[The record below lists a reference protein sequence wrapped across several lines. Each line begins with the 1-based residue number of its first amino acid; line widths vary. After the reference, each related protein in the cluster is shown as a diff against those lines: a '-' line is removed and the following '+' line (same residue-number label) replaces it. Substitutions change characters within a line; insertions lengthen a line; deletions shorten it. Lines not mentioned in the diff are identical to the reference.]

1 MYSEY
6 WEDYMKNLEYYK
18 KYDLLSSQD
27 VFEYFMLT
35 LKDSIFTWDYFAD
48 FNKSINNVKAI
59 KDELVKLNLLIGL
72 DEDKIDNAFIELL
85 KSFPEVRKALPIL
98 IALRTNKLNDTPIID
113 DFNSLVSEYKKDLF
127 NHRIELTPE
136 TSNKLLKFFSSSG
149 IKKML
154 VNREISN
161 IVDYCIGVEVGM
173 DTNARKNRTGTAME
187 NLLEGYLKGFCDNSG
202 LQYLRQATKKRI
214 LHKWD
219 IDIEVDKIDRRF
231 DFAVLNNKNELFL
244 IETNYY
250 SGGGSKLKATAGEY
264 KYLHEWLAGQN
275 VTFIWVTDGIG
286 WNTARTALN
295 ETFTNND
302 YVINLHMISDGILEE
317 IINC

>member
-1 MYSEY
+1 
-6 WEDYMKNLEYYK
+6 MKNLKYYK

-27 VFEYFMLT
+27 VFEYLMLT
-35 LKDSIFTWDYFAD
+35 LKDSIFTWDYFTD
-48 FNKSINNVKAI
+48 FNKSIKHVKDI
-59 KDELVKLNLLIGL
+59 KDELSKLNSLIGL
-72 DEDKIDNAFIELL
+72 DEDKIDNAFIELI

-98 IALRTNKLNDTPIID
+98 IALRPNKFNDTPIID
-113 DFNSLVSEYKKDLF
+113 DFQTLVSENKKDLF
-127 NHRIELTPE
+127 NYHIQLTSE
-136 TSNKLLKFFSSSG
+136 ISSNLLKFFSSSG

-154 VNREISN
+154 VNKEISN
-161 IVDYCIGVEVGM
+161 VIDYCIGVEVGM

-202 LQYLRQATKKRI
+202 LQYIRQATKKKI
-214 LHKWD
+214 LHEWN
-219 IDIEVDKIDRRF
+219 IEIEVDKIDRRF
-231 DFAVLNNKNELFL
+231 DFAILNRKNELFL

-264 KYLHEWLAGQN
+264 KYLHEWLTRQEI
-275 VTFIWVTDGIG
+275 TFIWVTDGIG

-302 YVINLHMISDGILEE
+302 YVINLRMISDGILEE
-317 IINC
+317 IINR